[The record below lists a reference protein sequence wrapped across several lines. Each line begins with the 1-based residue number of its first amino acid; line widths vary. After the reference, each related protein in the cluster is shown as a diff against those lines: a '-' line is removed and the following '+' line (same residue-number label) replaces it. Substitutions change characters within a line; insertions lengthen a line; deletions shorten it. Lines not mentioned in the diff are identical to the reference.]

1 MFKLL
6 GFLYICFMIQRTVT
20 NSILKNLT
28 AFPAANIIGPR
39 QVGKTTLAKHLQ
51 TLLPKPSIYLDL
63 QDEQDLA
70 RLASPGL
77 FLREHQNECIIID
90 EIQRLPTL
98 YAQLR
103 ALIDIQRDPARFILL
118 GSASPSIIKGVSESL
133 AGRVFFTELMP
144 FSLPE
149 VQEISTWQQHWLR
162 GGFPDALAMKDDDLA
177 AEWFDSFTR
186 SFVERDLRELGYN
199 LTPVLFSRLLR
210 MSAHLNGQLLNV
222 SALAN
227 SLDASTTTINRYLD
241 LLEGGFLIHRLQPW
255 FVNAGKRLVKSPKL
269 YIRDSGML
277 HHLMRVRNYDTLL
290 GHPSLGASWESYV
303 IEQIMRVTNR
313 KWEYYFYRT
322 QHGAEADLLL
332 IHPSGDM
339 YCIEI
344 KFSTAPVLS
353 KGYYHC
359 IEDLKPAHKYVII
372 PSGASY
378 PIEGGVRVINLL
390 DFLNTI

>member
-1 MFKLL
+1 
-6 GFLYICFMIQRTVT
+6 MIHRTVT
-20 NSILKNLT
+20 DSILKNLT

-39 QVGKTTLAKHLQ
+39 QVGKTTLAKYLQ
-51 TLLPKPSIYLDL
+51 TRLEKPSIYLDL

-70 RLASPGL
+70 KLNSPGL
-77 FLREHQNECIIID
+77 FLREHTEKCIVID
-90 EIQRLPTL
+90 EIQRLPAL

-103 ALIDIQRDPARFILL
+103 SLIDARRDPARFILL

-149 VQEISTWQQHWLR
+149 VREIATWSQHWIR
-162 GGFPDALAMKDDDLA
+162 GGFPDALAMKDEELA
-177 AEWFDSFTR
+177 AEWFDSFIR

-222 SALAN
+222 SSLAN
-227 SLDASTTTINRYLD
+227 SLDTSATTLTRYLD
-241 LLEGGFLIHRLQPW
+241 LLEGGFLINRLQPW
-255 FVNAGKRLVKSPKL
+255 FVNAGKRLVKTPKL
-269 YIRDSGML
+269 YIRDSGLL
-277 HHLMRVRNYDTLL
+277 HHLLRIRNYDALL
-290 GHPSLGASWESYV
+290 GHPGLGASWEAYV

-344 KFSTAPVLS
+344 KFSAAPVLS
-353 KGYYHC
+353 KGFYQC
-359 IEDLKPAHKYVII
+359 IDDLKPKHKYVII
-372 PSGASY
+372 PTGESY
-378 PIEGGVRVINLL
+378 PLEVGIRVISLL
-390 DFLNTI
+390 DFLEKEL